1 MTRTQRDMALA
12 PMAHL
17 PDSGPDES
25 LRQLY
30 QAYGSII
37 LNYLI
42 RLTGGD
48 RHKAEDIRQETFI
61 RAWRHPEARG
71 ADGQWSRPWLFT
83 VARRI
88 AIDQVRAAL
97 IRPAE
102 LGDVRLEDRSQEDD
116 GYDRLLDREE
126 VRAALAALPER
137 LRDVLVEVYFLDHSV
152 AEAAEALNLAQGT
165 IKSRTFYGLRAL
177 RGELAKR
184 GFLQL
189 DDELADAH

>member
-1 MTRTQRDMALA
+1 MTGTQFDMALV
-12 PMAHL
+12 PTAHS
-17 PDSGPDES
+17 PDSGRDES

-37 LNYLI
+37 LNYVI

-61 RAWRHPEARG
+61 RAWRHPEARA

-88 AIDQVRAAL
+88 AIDHVRAAL
-97 IRPAE
+97 TRPTE
-102 LGDVRLEDRSQEDD
+102 LGDVRIDDRSQEDD

-137 LRDVLVEVYFLDHSV
+137 LRDVLVEVYFLDRSV

-177 RGELAKR
+177 RGELTKR
-184 GFLQL
+184 GFL
-189 DDELADAH
+189 